1 MYNFCIDFMVG
12 KTHLH
17 PFFQQKIRFL
27 IKKIHYFPIYRKV
40 LLILGSNFPV
50 MFIRWLSTTF
60 LLTPCLWKSR
70 FLDLTAVNMQKNVF
84 LAIFWIYILTNS
96 IPLPLSNSL
105 RQLSNSF
112 RQLSNLLTLQLT
124 TSPTHLLTYSP
135 TLSTNGGSTSSSL
148 VSFCS
153 LYVQLKIQEFPV
165 WLKIN
170 LVIDLFYKSEEH
182 YYYY

>member
-1 MYNFCIDFMVG
+1 MVG

-17 PFFQQKIRFL
+17 PFFQQKRRFL

-148 VSFCS
+148 VISYS
-153 LYVQLKIQEFPV
+153 PYLLYVILCLSVCLYLSPSSVMIAVPDKFCQTLFISFQEQ
-165 WLKIN
+165 
-170 LVIDLFYKSEEH
+170 
-182 YYYY
+182 